1 MANFN
6 PSTQTKN
13 ITLTAQAAYLISE
26 GFDAPDIIF
35 DGNRAS
41 FIFTDSN
48 HSIDKYI
55 SDYDT
60 GRAVGNIVLFFNAY
74 QALLRRIKDGR

>member
-1 MANFN
+1 MSNSSAD
-6 PSTQTKN
+6 TKL
-13 ITLTAQAAYLISE
+13 ITITAQAAYLISE
-26 GFDAPDIIF
+26 GFNAPEIVF
-35 DGNRAS
+35 DGDRAS
-41 FIFTDSN
+41 FLFSNEN

-74 QALLRRIKDGR
+74 QALLRRIKERY